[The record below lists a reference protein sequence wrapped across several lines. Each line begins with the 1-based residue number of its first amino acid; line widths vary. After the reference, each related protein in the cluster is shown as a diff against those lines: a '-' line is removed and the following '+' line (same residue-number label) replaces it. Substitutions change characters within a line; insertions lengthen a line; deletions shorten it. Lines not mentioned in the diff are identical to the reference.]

1 MFKLVLVVITAV
13 FFVNPVKAAG
23 GASTPYLI
31 TDTQAN
37 APGFVKP
44 VSPFDTYP
52 HKVTMESLERVI
64 NSSTMTSQT
73 IQITQPDLDSCIAAM
88 KRLVAPANNF
98 GNIGSTNVETTRR
111 AYCSP
116 AMQGAE

>member
-1 MFKLVLVVITAV
+1 MFKFLSILITAV
-13 FFVNPVKAAG
+13 FFVNTAQAAG

-64 NSSTMTSQT
+64 GSSTMTSQT
-73 IQITQPDLDSCIAAM
+73 IQITQPDLDSCINAM

-98 GNIGSTNVETTRR
+98 GNIGSINVETTRR

>member
-1 MFKLVLVVITAV
+1 MFKFLLVFITAV
-13 FFVNPVKAAG
+13 FFVNTAQAA
-23 GASTPYLI
+23 SDPSIPYFI
-31 TDTQAN
+31 TDTQVAV
-37 APGFVKP
+37 PGYTKP
-44 VSPFDTYP
+44 VSRFDTYP
-52 HKVTMESLERVI
+52 HKLTVESLERVI
-64 NSSTMTSQT
+64 NSSTMTSQS

-98 GNIGSTNVETTRR
+98 GNIGATNVETTRR

>member
-1 MFKLVLVVITAV
+1 MFKFLLVVITAV
-13 FFVNPVKAAG
+13 FFVNTAQAAD
-23 GASTPYLI
+23 SSLPYFI
-31 TDTQAN
+31 TDTQVN

-44 VSPFDTYP
+44 TSPFDTHP
-52 HKVTMESLERVI
+52 HKLTGESLERVI
-64 NSSTMTSQT
+64 NSSSMTSQS

-88 KRLVAPANNF
+88 KRFVAPANNF
-98 GNIGSTNVETTRR
+98 GKIGATNVETTRR

>member
-1 MFKLVLVVITAV
+1 MKYLLSIILLAV
-13 FFVNPVKAAG
+13 FFVNPVKAADP
-23 GASTPYLI
+23 SLPYFI
-31 TDTQAN
+31 TDIQAN

-52 HKVTMESLERVI
+52 HKLTVESLERVI
-64 NSSTMTSQT
+64 NSSTMTSQS
-73 IQITQPDLDSCIAAM
+73 IQLTQPDLDSCIAAM
-88 KRLVAPANNF
+88 KRIVAPANNF

>member
-1 MFKLVLVVITAV
+1 MFKFLLVLITAV
-13 FFVNPVKAAG
+13 FFVNPAKAAG
-23 GASTPYLI
+23 DPSLPYLI
-31 TDTQAN
+31 TDTQATV
-37 APGFVKP
+37 PGYTKP

-52 HKVTMESLERVI
+52 HKLTVESLERVI
-64 NSSTMTSQT
+64 NSSTMTSQS

-88 KRLVAPANNF
+88 KRVVAPANNF

>member
-13 FFVNPVKAAG
+13 FFVNPVKAADP
-23 GASTPYLI
+23 SLPYFI

-52 HKVTMESLERVI
+52 HKLTVESLERVV
-64 NSSTMTSQT
+64 NSSSMTSQS

-88 KRLVAPANNF
+88 KRIVAPANNF

>member
-1 MFKLVLVVITAV
+1 MFKFLLVVITAV
-13 FFVNPVKAAG
+13 LFVNPAKAA
-23 GASTPYLI
+23 SDPSIPYFI
-31 TDTQAN
+31 TDTQVSKPA
-37 APGFVKP
+37 FVKP

-52 HKVTMESLERVI
+52 HKLTVESLERI
-64 NSSTMTSQT
+64 PNSSTMTSQS

-88 KRLVAPANNF
+88 KRVVAPANNF
-98 GNIGSTNVETTRR
+98 GDIGSNGVETTRR

>member
-13 FFVNPVKAAG
+13 FFVNPVKAA
-23 GASTPYLI
+23 SDPSLPYLI

-37 APGFVKP
+37 TPGFVKP
-44 VSPFDTYP
+44 VSLFDEEP
-52 HKVTMESLERVI
+52 HKLTVESLERVI
-64 NSSTMTSQT
+64 NSSAMTSQSF
-73 IQITQPDLDSCIAAM
+73 QLSQPNLDSCIAAM
-88 KRLVAPANNF
+88 KRIVAPTNNF

>member
-13 FFVNPVKAAG
+13 FFFVNTAQAADP
-23 GASTPYLI
+23 STPYFI
-31 TDTQAN
+31 TDTQVTV
-37 APGFVKP
+37 PGYTKP

-52 HKVTMESLERVI
+52 HKLTVESLERVI
-64 NSSTMTSQT
+64 NSSTMTSQS

-88 KRLVAPANNF
+88 KRIVAPANNF